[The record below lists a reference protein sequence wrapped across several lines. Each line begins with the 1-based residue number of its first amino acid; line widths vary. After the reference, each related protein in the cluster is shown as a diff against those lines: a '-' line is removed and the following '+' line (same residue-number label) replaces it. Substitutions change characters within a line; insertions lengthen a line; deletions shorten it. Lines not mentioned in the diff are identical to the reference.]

1 MKKLIPIVLV
11 LTLLLTFSACT
22 ETNGEK
28 TVVSV
33 NEVTHSVFYS
43 PFYLAIELGYFDEEG
58 ISIELTNGGGSNVS
72 MTAVI
77 SGQADVGLV
86 GPETV
91 VYVYNEGKENFPVV
105 FAQLTKRDGSFLVAR
120 TEDTAFSYEK
130 LVGKEIIAGR
140 KGGLP
145 AMTLEYVLNKHGL
158 FDGENVRLNYDIAFN
173 LQAGAFESGTGD
185 YTTLF
190 EPTASDF
197 CLAGKGHIVTSIGK
211 DSGDVPYTCFVAT
224 KSYIEDNPELLKGF
238 VRALKKAK
246 AYMDTHSSEEV
257 ATALLPQFDGNTV
270 EQLKNAVESYLEI
283 DAWSSDFIMT
293 KDSFERLQNIM
304 QNAGELSEKADFDKV
319 IFNDI
324 AISVK
329 GE

>member
-1 MKKLIPIVLV
+1 MKKVFSIIVAVV
-11 LTLLLTFSACT
+11 LLFSLCACT
-22 ETNGEK
+22 QDTET
-28 TVVSV
+28 TVVRV

-43 PFYLAIELGYFDEEG
+43 PFYLAIELGYFEDEG
-58 ISIELTNGGGSNVS
+58 IEIELTNGGGSNVS

-91 VYVYNEGKENFPVV
+91 VYVFNEGKSDFPVV
-105 FAQLTKRDGSFLVAR
+105 FAQLTARDGSFLISRKNEVN
-120 TEDTAFSYEK
+120 FSYDS

-158 FDGENVRLNYDIAFN
+158 YDGVNVTLNYDIAFN

-197 CLAGKGHIVTSIGK
+197 CLAGKGFNVASVGK

-224 KSYIEDNPELLKGF
+224 KSFIGDNEELLKGF
-238 VRALKKAK
+238 VKALRRAK
-246 AYMDTHSSEEV
+246 AFMDTHEPSEV
-257 ATALLPQFDGNTV
+257 AEALLPQFDGTSKA
-270 EQLKNAVESYLEI
+270 QLENAVKSYLEI
-283 DAWSSDFIMT
+283 GAWSDDLVMSR
-293 KDSFERLQNIM
+293 DSFERLQDIM
-304 QNAGELSEKADFDKV
+304 ENAGELSLRASFDEV
-319 IFNDI
+319 VFNDI
-324 AISVK
+324 AKSVK
-329 GE
+329 